1 MRPRREKPQLGGERV
16 GHLVDRFS
24 HLEKLSCMNV
34 LRFGLRARLALVACL
49 TVAAVYRPTAAAD
62 PTPALVAA
70 PAPGV
75 AYDEIARVVP
85 PGSTPPPVGSFAD
98 DAAVIAA
105 LPPLVVPKARDVN
118 FTAMTLLASI
128 PGIASQWAAMAAGR
142 AAIKVVADDWK
153 RQNDEFANGRAAR
166 QRTGV
171 LARFAYYRGW
181 SRFEFFPGYATIDK
195 PEQGVT
201 ITLDSANKTYTSV
214 RTGPIETFTVT
225 TASGTG
231 SVTLDGTATVE
242 AMPALRIGGVS
253 ARGYRTTGWIS
264 VTRASYACAA
274 GRHHVS
280 ETEYVSDFADV
291 RYDAVEDAANAQ
303 PLVGACTLGSSV
315 SHREPG
321 RLVLYRAVIVDD
333 GSPAAFGTALE
344 RGNVRALGEQDNAM
358 FQPPPDFTEKP

>member
-1 MRPRREKPQLGGERV
+1 
-16 GHLVDRFS
+16 
-24 HLEKLSCMNV
+24 MNV
-34 LRFGLRARLALVACL
+34 LRSGLSAHLALVACL
-49 TVAAVYRPTAAAD
+49 TVAIAAVYRPTAAAD
-62 PTPALVAA
+62 PTPAHLAA

-85 PGSTPPPVGSFAD
+85 PGSTPPPVGSFAG

-105 LPPLVVPKARDVN
+105 LPPLVVPKAREVN
-118 FTAMTLLASI
+118 YTTLKLLASI
-128 PGIASQWAAMAAGR
+128 PGIASQWAATAAGR
-142 AAIKVVADDWK
+142 AANKVVADDWK

-166 QRTGV
+166 ARTGV
-171 LARFAYYRGW
+171 LAKFAYYRGW
-181 SRFEFFPGYATIDK
+181 SRFEVVPGYATIDK

-201 ITLDSANKTYTSV
+201 ITLDSANKTYTSA
-214 RTGPIETFTVT
+214 RTGAIETFTVT
-225 TASGTG
+225 TASATG
-231 SVTLDGTATVE
+231 SATLDGAATVE
-242 AMPALRIGGVS
+242 ALPPMRIEGVP
-253 ARGYRTTGWIS
+253 ARGYRTTGTIS

-274 GRHHVS
+274 GLHHVS
-280 ETEYVSDFADV
+280 ETEYVSDMADA

-321 RLVLYRAVIVDD
+321 RLVLFRTVIVDD

-344 RGNVRALGEQDNAM
+344 RGNIRALGEQDNAM

>member
-1 MRPRREKPQLGGERV
+1 V
-16 GHLVDRFS
+16 HD
-24 HLEKLSCMNV
+24 V
-34 LRFGLRARLALVACL
+34 LRSSLSARLALVACL
-49 TVAAVYRPTAAAD
+49 TVAIAAVYRPTAAAD

-105 LPPLVVPKARDVN
+105 LPPLVVPKMREVN
-118 FTAMTLLASI
+118 YSTLKMLASI
-128 PGIASQWAAMAAGR
+128 PACIICQFGATMAGR
-142 AAIKVVADDWK
+142 AATRVVTDDWK
-153 RQNDEFANGRAAR
+153 RQNDAFANGRAAR

-171 LARFAYYRGW
+171 LAKFAYYRGW
-181 SRFEFFPGYATIDK
+181 SRFEVYPGYVTIDK

-201 ITLDSANKTYTSV
+201 ISLDSANKTYTSA
-214 RTGPIETFTVT
+214 RTGAIETFTVT
-225 TASGTG
+225 TASATG
-231 SVTLDGTATVE
+231 SATLDGTATVE
-242 AMPALRIGGVS
+242 ALPPMRIDGVS
-253 ARGYRTTGWIS
+253 ARGYRTTGSIT
-264 VTRASYACAA
+264 VTRASYACAT
-274 GRHHVS
+274 GPHHIS
-280 ETEYVSDFADV
+280 ETEYVSDLADA
-291 RYDAVEDAANAQ
+291 RYDPVGDAANAQ

-321 RLVLYRAVIVDD
+321 RLVLYRTVIVDD

-358 FQPPPDFTEKP
+358 FQPPPDFTEKL